1 MFNLAGVVR
10 LLKKEQDRMTRL
22 GNFEASVRRSQLS
35 ARHTEGGGSPGGCR
49 CQLGH
54 GLRLPKERDGQK
66 SERKRPNR
74 TRSFQSGV
82 SERSR
87 HLREGRSPLRKERDG
102 RR

>member
-1 MFNLAGVVR
+1 MSKLAGVVR
-10 LLKKEQDRMTRL
+10 LLKKEQDRLANELRRIGAALAAFGKAYGRGRGTR
-22 GNFEASVRRSQLS
+22 S
-35 ARHTEGGGSPGGCR
+35 CR